1 MKTLITA
8 VAIIMASLISQIALA
23 AEKSVTL
30 AVEGMTCASCPYIV
44 EQTLASVSGV
54 NDVEVSFPEKT
65 ATVTF
70 DDSKT
75 NVAALTDATAN
86 MGYPS
91 RLIE

>member
-1 MKTLITA
+1 MKTLITTM
-8 VAIIMASLISQIALA
+8 AIITASLISQIALA
-23 AEKSVTL
+23 AEKSITL
-30 AVEGMTCASCPYIV
+30 AVEGMTCVSCPYIV
-44 EQTLASVSGV
+44 EQTLASVPGV
-54 NDVEVSFPEKT
+54 NDVDVSFPEKT

>member
-23 AEKSVTL
+23 AEKLVTL
-30 AVEGMTCASCPYIV
+30 AVENMTCVSCPYIV
-44 EQTLASVSGV
+44 ERTLADVSGV

-65 ATVTF
+65 ASVTF